1 MVSWSHGDRARRTNA
16 AGRQPLRRACRRLS
30 RQNGL
35 PTILVEQ
42 NVSAAMRV
50 ADRVMIL
57 NNGAAVFDGTP
68 DEVRTTNVWH
78 YF

>member
-1 MVSWSHGDRARRTNA
+1 
-16 AGRQPLRRACRRLS
+16 
-30 RQNGL
+30 L

-57 NNGAAVFDGTP
+57 NNGAVVFAGTP

-78 YF
+78 HF